1 MNETTEKTT
10 PLQNSEEHEK
20 LVLDLKQDI
29 KKALEEAKKWQG
41 SYIKIEQ
48 ALAEEERKTRTL
60 QAEKEALKLE
70 NAKQRRIE
78 LETKETKN
86 KNDTLAL
93 FEQKFSAK
101 MKEATK

>member
-1 MNETTEKTT
+1 M
-10 PLQNSEEHEK
+10 
-20 LVLDLKQDI
+20 LDLKQDI

>member
-1 MNETTEKTT
+1 MNNTEPKTT
-10 PLQNSEEHEK
+10 PLKNSEEHEK

-29 KKALEEAKKWQG
+29 QNALHEAKKWQG

-60 QAEKEALKLE
+60 EAEKESLKLE

-78 LETKETKN
+78 LESKETKQ
-86 KNDTLAL
+86 KNDTLDL
-93 FEQKFSAK
+93 FTQKFQAK
-101 MKEATK
+101 MEAAK

>member
-1 MNETTEKTT
+1 MNQNQNPNN
-10 PLQNSEEHEK
+10 PLANSEEHEK

-29 KKALEEAKKWQG
+29 QNALHEAKKWQG

-48 ALAEEERKTRTL
+48 ALAESERQNRTL
-60 QAEKEALKLE
+60 EAEKEALKLE

-86 KNDTLAL
+86 KNETLAL
-93 FEQKFSAK
+93 FEQKFQAK
-101 MKEATK
+101 LGGAK

>member
-1 MNETTEKTT
+1 MNQNEEKIT
-10 PLQNSEEHEK
+10 PLQNSEDHEK

-29 KKALEEAKKWQG
+29 QNAVKEAKSWQG

-48 ALAEEERKTRTL
+48 ALAEEERKNRTL

-78 LETKETKN
+78 LDTKETKQ
-86 KNDTLAL
+86 KNDTIAL
-93 FEQKFSAK
+93 FTQKFQAK
-101 MKEATK
+101 MEEARK